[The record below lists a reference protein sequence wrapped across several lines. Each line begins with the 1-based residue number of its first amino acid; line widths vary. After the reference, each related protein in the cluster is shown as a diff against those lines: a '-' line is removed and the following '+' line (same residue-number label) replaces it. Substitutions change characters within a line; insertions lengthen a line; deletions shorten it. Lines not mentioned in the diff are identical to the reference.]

1 MKLSAHYETETYMT
15 ESGYYAI
22 RQDDPHGGD
31 PVIILLKHEQLRAMI
46 KDMAVALEH
55 PEWFETARG
64 EE

>member
-1 MKLSAHYETETYMT
+1 MKLNAHYETETYMT

-22 RQDDPHGGD
+22 RQDDPYG
-31 PVIILLKHEQLRAMI
+31 VILLKPEQLRAMI

-64 EE
+64 ED